1 MVITSIVSGPN
12 LQKWEYFFL
21 QRRLTFRTIVGS
33 ASFSVSWAIINS
45 TSQRFA
51 EALHQ
56 HHSKWP
62 QNEQSISHAE
72 NSWPW
77 RWCSSGNMQQTLL
90 GSFAV
95 TQKLLP
101 HYCADFILS
110 PFCSSFFAFWK
121 DFWHANAP
129 GDGLYGLTTRM
140 HIPVCVD
147 VTLQFYLYFPSW
159 TIVFVQPLR
168 ITTLPETIHS
178 LKYHTSEIRN
188 QFWVYVEKTNC
199 CQLCLSTM
207 NAPTCTLLH
216 LKTPCDAPVKSL
228 I

>member
-1 MVITSIVSGPN
+1 M
-12 LQKWEYFFL
+12 
-21 QRRLTFRTIVGS
+21 QRRLIFCTIVGS

-77 RWCSSGNMQQTLL
+77 RWSSSGNMQQALL

-101 HYCADFILS
+101 HYSADFIPN
-110 PFCSSFFAFWK
+110 PFCSSFYAFWK

-129 GDGLYGLTTRM
+129 DDGLYGLTTRM

-188 QFWVYVEKTNC
+188 QFLGLCRKD
-199 CQLCLSTM
+199 QLLSTM
-207 NAPTCTLLH
+207 LEHNECTYMYITSSKASMWCARQVFDL
-216 LKTPCDAPVKSL
+216 DSA
-228 I
+228 